1 MLASLR
7 CLAVLGLCLAATAFA
22 ADPPV
27 ADKPSWPPQIVR
39 KLPPPMKEPLAAADL
54 ERVRQVVL
62 NLRKRIGTTSLPPP
76 STSNADFFDVV
87 VFVKAVEYALR
98 NGEFFDAKKSPGQAE
113 AIGKAA
119 EARLDQIAAG
129 DASWK
134 TAPGHLI
141 RGYQSALDGSY
152 QPYGLVIPAGL
163 DLSKPVPLYV
173 WLHGRGD
180 TMCDLQ
186 FIYSFLGTK
195 APGPLQPTNAIVLH
209 PFGRYCNGFKSAGEV
224 DILEAI
230 EDVKKKYKID
240 ADRIVLA
247 GFSMGGAGAWH
258 LGAHYADRWA
268 AVHAGAGFV
277 DVKRYQNLT
286 AETMPPAIE
295 QKLWGLYDV
304 PDYRRNLLN
313 VPVLAY
319 SGEEDKQKAAA
330 DIMEAELKAE
340 GLQIPHLIG
349 PKMGH
354 KYDPEVLKDIHVR
367 LAKLVEQGRNPL
379 PQKVSLQTRTLRY
392 NRMFW
397 VEALGLKQHWEDSR
411 IDAESDGKAKITVT
425 TKGITA
431 FKLTSPFGGGDDA
444 GFGEDVTVEV
454 DGQKLAV
461 PARLMPPQP
470 AKKADPADVR
480 PRSASDPAPADAA
493 REFAKQ
499 NAVLYFTKSSRGWLV
514 SRTLPYAQDATRI
527 RRKAPGLQGPIDDA
541 FMEPFKVVGSVLTES
556 TDPIDRW
563 CQFEQKHFLERWR
576 MLMRGDV
583 SVMAAAETDKHQ
595 ILWGTPSTNSAIA
608 RILPRLPI
616 TWTETTVGLGDLKF
630 DAKKVVPMLIYPHPD
645 NPSKYVVINSG
656 LTFREAHDRTNSL
669 QNPKLGDW
677 AFIDVT
683 EPPTDEA
690 PGKVLASGFFDEQ
703 WQYVP
708 EKK

>member
-1 MLASLR
+1 MIARLVAVGMLGI
-7 CLAVLGLCLAATAFA
+7 CLVAVLPA

-27 ADKPSWPPQIVR
+27 AEKTSWPPQIVR

-54 ERVRQVVL
+54 ERVRHVIR
-62 NLRKRIGTTSLPPP
+62 NLRKRIGTTSLLPP
-76 STSNADFFDVV
+76 STPNADFFDVV
-87 VFVKAVEYALR
+87 VFVKAVEYALQ

-134 TAPGHLI
+134 TKPGHLI
-141 RGYQSALDGSY
+141 RGYQSQLDGSY

-163 DLSKPVPLYV
+163 DLTKPVPLYV

-224 DILEAI
+224 DILESI
-230 EDVKKKYKID
+230 EDVQKKYRID
-240 ADRIVLA
+240 SDRIVLA

-258 LGAHYADRWA
+258 LGAHYADRWC

-277 DVKRYQNLT
+277 DVKRYQNIT
-286 AETMPPAIE
+286 PDKMPSFVE

-379 PQKVSLQTRTLRY
+379 PQKVSLQTKSLRY

-411 IDAESDGKAKITVT
+411 IDAESDGKSKITVT
-425 TKGITA
+425 TKGVTA
-431 FKLTSPFGGGDDA
+431 FRLTSPFRIGQDA
-444 GFGEDVTVEV
+444 PFPTDAMIEV

-461 PARLMPPQP
+461 PAATAERNDELYLTL
-470 AKKADPADVR
+470 KAA
-480 PRSASDPAPADAA
+480 
-493 REFAKQ
+493 
-499 NAVLYFTKSSRGWLV
+499 GWQA
-514 SRTLPYAQDATRI
+514 SRTRPYDLQPERI
-527 RRKAPGLQGPIDDA
+527 RRKTPGLQGPIDDA
-541 FMEPFKVVGSVLTES
+541 YMEPFSVVGSMLTAS
-556 TDPIDRW
+556 KSPLDRW
-563 CQFEQKHFLERWR
+563 CEFEQKHFLERWR

-583 SVMAAAETDKHQ
+583 SVQAGAHPDKHQ

-608 RILPRLPI
+608 QILPRLPLK
-616 TWTETTVGLGDLKF
+616 WTATTVGMGDLEF
-630 DAKKVVPMLIYPHPD
+630 DAAKVVPMLIYPHPD
-645 NPSKYVVINSG
+645 HPTKYVVINSG
-656 LTFREAHDRTNSL
+656 LTFRESQDRTNSL

-677 AFIDVT
+677 AFVDIT

-708 EKK
+708 KRP